1 METNQDIEFDYHTL
15 FQQNI
20 AGIFQT
26 TAKGVI
32 VHCNEAFA
40 HMLKYSSP
48 DELINTNAFALYFSQ
63 VDRDNFVEKVRDKN
77 RLHNY
82 ENILKCKD
90 GTPLYVI
97 ENIFL
102 HKDKTGEEF
111 CDGIMI
117 DISERKKYEL
127 ELKDIN
133 LKYKALFDNPMHAFV
148 LSNIN
153 GDILEANHSA
163 CEMFGYSPK
172 EFLKLNRKDILE
184 MKDPRFIEAVAKR
197 KKTGIAGAEIFA
209 IKKNG
214 DRFPMAFVSSE
225 FLNAKGEERIGSLIT
240 DITVRKR
247 TEEKIILSEKRFKSL
262 VQNSTDL
269 LSIMDK
275 EGTYIYVSPTS
286 QNILGYD
293 PEFLTGKNAFSF
305 IHEDDL
311 KMAVETISLVTSYK
325 LVHVPFFRFLDSKGE
340 WRWIDCT
347 ITNLLDDPAV
357 KGYVKNGRD
366 ITEKKYLEEAVT
378 FEKMIKHKEITEA
391 VITAQESERSEIGRE
406 LHDNV
411 NQLLTA
417 VKLYTDMAKNDKE
430 SKESFLDSAST
441 YVVTAIEEIRKLS
454 KALITPLIQDIGLTD
469 AIKNLAEEIQ
479 LIHPVK
485 ILFDVTTFSE
495 ENLNQKYKL
504 NLFRIVQEQI
514 NNILK
519 HANAKTIN
527 ILFERK
533 NNHLIISIVD
543 DGVGFDTAK
552 RKKGIGVSN
561 IISRAELYKG
571 EVIIVSEPGKGCF
584 LTIDFILSDLILDI

>member
-1 METNQDIEFDYHTL
+1 METKTGGEFDYHTL

-32 VHCNEAFA
+32 VHCNQAFA
-40 HMLKYSSP
+40 RMLKYITP
-48 DELINTNAFALYFSQ
+48 DELINTDALALYFSP
-63 VDRDNFVEKVRDKN
+63 VDRNNFIEKVREKKS
-77 RLHNY
+77 LYNY

-97 ENIFL
+97 ENIFF
-102 HKDKTGEEF
+102 HKEKSGEEF

-117 DISERKKYEL
+117 DISERKRNEL
-127 ELKDIN
+127 ELKEIN
-133 LKYKALFDNPMHAFV
+133 LKYRAIFDNPMNAFV
-148 LSNIN
+148 LSNVN

-163 CEMFGYSPK
+163 SGMFGYNPE
-172 EFLKLNRKDILE
+172 EFLKLNRKDILV
-184 MKDPRFIEAVAKR
+184 MNDPRFIEAVTKR
-197 KKTGIAGAEIFA
+197 KKTGIAEAEIYA

-214 DRFPMAFVSSE
+214 ERFPMAFVSSA
-225 FLNAKGEERIGSLIT
+225 FLNAKGEERVGSLLT
-240 DITVRKR
+240 DITERKR

-269 LSIMDK
+269 LSIIDE
-275 EGTYIYVSPTS
+275 EGNYIYVSPTS
-286 QNILGYD
+286 LSILGYD
-293 PEFLTGKNAFSF
+293 PEFLTGKNALSF

-311 KMAVETISLVTSYK
+311 QMATETLSLIATNK
-325 LVHVPFFRFLDSKGE
+325 IVHAPLFRFLDSKEE

-347 ITNLLDDPAV
+347 VTNLLEDPAV
-357 KGYVKNGRD
+357 KGYVTNARD
-366 ITEKKYLEEAVT
+366 VTEKKHLEETIAL
-378 FEKMIKHKEITEA
+378 EKLINQKEITEA
-391 VITAQESERSEIGRE
+391 VILAQESERSEIGRE

-417 VKLYTDMAKNDKE
+417 VKLYINMGKNDKQN
-430 SKESFLDSAST
+430 KESFLESAST
-441 YVVTAIEEIRKLS
+441 FTVTAIEEIRKLS
-454 KALITPLIQDIGLTD
+454 KTLITPLIQDIGLTD
-469 AIKNLAEEIQ
+469 AIRNLAEEIQ

-485 ILFDVTTFSE
+485 ILYNDTTFTE

-504 NLFRIVQEQI
+504 NLYRIVQEQM

-519 HANAKTIN
+519 HAKAKTIN
-527 ILFERK
+527 ILFEKK

-543 DGVGFDTAK
+543 DGIGFDTSK
-552 RKKGIGVSN
+552 RKKGIGVYN

-571 EVIIVSEPGKGCF
+571 EVSIVSEPGKGCS
-584 LTIDFILSDLILDI
+584 LTIDFLISALILDI